1 MKALT
6 NSGNAPLSGIGPGDN
21 SPQSRAFAYG
31 LCHLLFSILLA
42 LALLTISSRTALGQ
56 DLSSADTEPRARLAE
71 AFVNE
76 KLAVWQRNLGLEDWK
91 ISIVMSRRSDLKPKT
106 LGGIRWDKVKRS
118 AVLWVLAVS
127 EYQVP
132 VREMLDDMELTVVH
146 ELIHIHLSS
155 LPRSEASRRDEELAV
170 NQLAQ
175 ALLNLDRR
183 K

>member
-1 MKALT
+1 MKALM
-6 NSGNAPLSGIGPGDN
+6 NSGSARLTGIVLGDS
-21 SPQSRAFAYG
+21 SPQSAHSLRR
-31 LCHLLFSILLA
+31 LLSVLLA
-42 LALLTISSRTALGQ
+42 LALLTISGGAALGQ
-56 DLSSADTEPRARLAE
+56 DLSSADTEQHARLAE

-175 ALLNLDRR
+175 ALLKLDRR
-183 K
+183 R

>member
-6 NSGNAPLSGIGPGDN
+6 NSGNAPLTGIGPGDN
-21 SPQSRAFAYG
+21 RPQSRAFAYG
-31 LCHLLFSILLA
+31 LRHLLFSILLA
-42 LALLTISSRTALGQ
+42 LALLTISSRAALGQ
-56 DLSSADTEPRARLAE
+56 DLSSVDTEQRARLAE

-76 KLAVWQRNLGLEDWK
+76 KLAAWQRNLGLEDWK

-175 ALLNLDRR
+175 ALLKLDRR